1 MKLKSTLIA
10 AVSAA
15 AMATSQAFTID
26 FNAISYESLI
36 GESLNQND
44 TWEIHVQDYGTVKF
58 TNTSATTTTNN
69 IVEIGD
75 AYSND
80 ESSVNSLQL
89 EIGEEITVIFCGD
102 QVTDFG
108 YIFQGSELNPWDMG
122 MFSIVEE
129 GVEYNAIAIDASYFP
144 NLYGDQG
151 ADGVGLQSI
160 TWDVV
165 PEPSS
170 AALGAIGM
178 SMILLRR
185 RKA

>member
-1 MKLKSTLIA
+1 
-10 AVSAA
+10 
-15 AMATSQAFTID
+15 MATSQAFTID

-44 TWEIHVQDYGTVKF
+44 TLEIHVQDYGTVKF
-58 TNTSATTTTNN
+58 INTSATTTTNN

-89 EIGEEITVIFCGD
+89 EIGEQITVIFCGD

-108 YIFQGSELNPWDMG
+108 YIFQGSNLNPWDMG
-122 MFSIVEE
+122 MFSIEEE
-129 GVEYNAIAIDASYFP
+129 GVAYNAIAIDASY
-144 NLYGDQG
+144 LYGDQG

-185 RKA
+185 RKV